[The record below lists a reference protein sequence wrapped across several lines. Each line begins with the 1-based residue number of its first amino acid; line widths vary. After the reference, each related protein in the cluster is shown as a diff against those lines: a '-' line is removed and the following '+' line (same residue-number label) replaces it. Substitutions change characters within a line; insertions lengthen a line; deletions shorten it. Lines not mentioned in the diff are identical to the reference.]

1 MTNYKI
7 ILKLVFL
14 SCLTSANP
22 ASAHTQAESLGN
34 TKTGAAATDVYYVT
48 CLNEGLS
55 GEPAVA
61 HHLTVSVKDL
71 APILASTIS
80 IQVTKNNKTST
91 LSEDTI
97 DGDTKYSPTLSLA
110 AGAGTYLLIINK
122 SLSITKGI
130 EKYFIQ
136 LHCESAI
143 KGHTATFSQMIQNNF
158 Y

>member
-22 ASAHTQAESLGN
+22 ASAHILEGTLGK
-34 TKTGAAATDVYYVT
+34 TTTGAAATDVYYVT
-48 CLNEGLS
+48 CSNEDLS

-80 IQVTKNNKTST
+80 ISSYQ
-91 LSEDTI
+91 E
-97 DGDTKYSPTLSLA
+97 
-110 AGAGTYLLIINK
+110 
-122 SLSITKGI
+122 
-130 EKYFIQ
+130 Q
-136 LHCESAI
+136 
-143 KGHTATFSQMIQNNF
+143 
-158 Y
+158 

>member
-1 MTNYKI
+1 MPNYKI

-14 SCLTSANP
+14 SCIACANQ
-22 ASAHTQAESLGN
+22 ASAHTKAESLGN

-71 APILASTIS
+71 APKLAPTIS

-97 DGDTKYSPTLSLA
+97 DGDVIYSPTLSLA

-122 SLSITKGI
+122 SLSTIKGI
-130 EKYFIQ
+130 ENYIAQF
-136 LHCESAI
+136 HCESAI
-143 KGHTATFSQMIQNNF
+143 KGQHTATSIQMIQNN
-158 Y
+158 

>member
-1 MTNYKI
+1 MPNYKI

-22 ASAHTQAESLGN
+22 ASAHILEGTLGK
-34 TKTGAAATDVYYVT
+34 TTTGAAATDVYYVS
-48 CLNEGLS
+48 CLNEDLS

-97 DGDTKYSPTLSLA
+97 DGDAKYSPTLSLA

-122 SLSITKGI
+122 SLSTIKGI

-143 KGHTATFSQMIQNNF
+143 NGHTATFSQMIQNN
-158 Y
+158 